1 VIPSE
6 AAPIPT
12 ADPTYRWHNHLTLE
26 SSSDTVVNTLG
37 LSPAGVEAFVCVC
50 IIEKLEYFN
59 LGISIEKTFPTDA

>member
-12 ADPTYRWHNHLTLE
+12 ANPTYRWHNHLTLE

-50 IIEKLEYFN
+50 IIEKLEYSN
-59 LGISIEKTFPTDA
+59 LGNLDRKNFPD